1 MSKYQIPPALTTSLV
16 PAFSSLVLALLLGGW
31 AYLYGEQ
38 WATYWPLYALSGG
51 LVGLCVG
58 VLSELNV
65 TQKVGQYEGNLLQLA
80 IIWGANRGALLG
92 ACMALFM
99 LFSKQLFSPSPPLFF
114 TAFDELLGLMMN
126 CAGLTAVAAW
136 LAVSRR
142 ARRPQFWDPGRG
154 KTIFFSMF
162 WGVFTCALI
171 NFGIQLD
178 LREWVLE
185 PQSLGLF
192 LGLGALAGAFW
203 GSLKPL
209 SNNF

>member
-16 PAFSSLVLALLLGGW
+16 PAFSSLVFALLLGWG
-31 AYLYGEQ
+31 AYFHGEQ

-92 ACMALFM
+92 ACMALFILFSEQSFLKTPPM
-99 LFSKQLFSPSPPLFF
+99 LFI
-114 TAFDELLGLMMN
+114 DELLGLIMN
-126 CAGLTAVAAW
+126 CAGVIAVAAW

-142 ARRPQFWDPGRG
+142 ARRQQFWDPGRG
-154 KTIFFSMF
+154 KTIFFSML

-178 LREWVLE
+178 LREWAFE

-192 LGLGALAGAFW
+192 LGLGALAGGFW

-209 SNNF
+209 